1 MFNLGSKPRPS
12 PWPLPGREGSLELAH
27 ISMSTISETS
37 DGQLLDLLRQ
47 QESASIAEIARA
59 TAVTATAVRQ
69 RLSRLMVQGLV
80 AREIARAGRGRP
92 SHRYSLTEAGRRQAG
107 TNFSDLAVVLWDE
120 IRKVKDEEVRR
131 GLLERIAEAM
141 ARVYREQVVGTTISE
156 RMESL
161 KALFA
166 KRRVPLEMGHRGEL
180 PVLTVKE
187 CPYPELAEKDRGIC
201 AVERMLFAKLVE
213 QPMRLSQC
221 RLDGH
226 KCCQFETN

>member
-1 MFNLGSKPRPS
+1 
-12 PWPLPGREGSLELAH
+12 
-27 ISMSTISETS
+27 MSTISETS

-47 QESASIAEIARA
+47 HESASIAEIARA
-59 TAVTATAVRQ
+59 TCGHGHGRAAAVEPADGAGADR
-69 RLSRLMVQGLV
+69 V
-80 AREIARAGRGRP
+80 ARSPARAAVGPAIATRSRK
-92 SHRYSLTEAGRRQAG
+92 RAAGRRA

-141 ARVYREQVVGTTISE
+141 ARMYREQVVGTTLSE

-166 KRRVPLEMGHRGEL
+166 KRRVPLEVDQRGEL

-226 KCCQFETN
+226 NCCQFETN

>member
-1 MFNLGSKPRPS
+1 V
-12 PWPLPGREGSLELAH
+12 ELAR

-69 RLSRLMVQGLV
+69 RLGRLMVQGLV
-80 AREIARAGRGRP
+80 AREVARAGRGRP
-92 SHRYSLTEAGRRQAG
+92 SHRYSLTETGRRQAG

-226 KCCQFETN
+226 NCCQFETN

>member
-1 MFNLGSKPRPS
+1 
-12 PWPLPGREGSLELAH
+12 
-27 ISMSTISETS
+27 MSTLSETS
-37 DGQLLDLLRQ
+37 DGQLVDLLRQ
-47 QESASIAEIARA
+47 KETASIADIARA
-59 TAVTATAVRQ
+59 TSVTATAVRQ
-69 RLSRLMVQGLV
+69 RLSRLMAQGLV

-92 SHRYSLTEAGRRQAG
+92 GHRYSLTEAGRRQAG

-120 IRKVKDEEVRR
+120 IRQVKDDEVRR
-131 GLLERIAEAM
+131 GLLERIAETM
-141 ARVYREQVVGTTISE
+141 ARMYREQIVGSTLSE
-156 RMESL
+156 RMEAL

-166 KRRVPLEMGHRGEL
+166 ERRVPLELDHRGAL

-226 KCCQFETN
+226 DCCRFETN

>member
-1 MFNLGSKPRPS
+1 
-12 PWPLPGREGSLELAH
+12 
-27 ISMSTISETS
+27 MSTISETS
-37 DGQLLDLLRQ
+37 DGQLLDLLRK

-69 RLSRLMVQGLV
+69 RLSRLMSQGLV
-80 AREIARAGRGRP
+80 GREIARAGRGRP
-92 SHRYSLTEAGRRQAG
+92 GHRYSLTETGRRQAG

-131 GLLERIAEAM
+131 GLLERIAETM
-141 ARVYREQVVGTTISE
+141 AHTYREQVVGSTLSE

-166 KRRVPLEMGHRGEL
+166 RRRVPIEMDHRGEL

-226 KCCQFETN
+226 NCCQFETNEESVIVAGYL